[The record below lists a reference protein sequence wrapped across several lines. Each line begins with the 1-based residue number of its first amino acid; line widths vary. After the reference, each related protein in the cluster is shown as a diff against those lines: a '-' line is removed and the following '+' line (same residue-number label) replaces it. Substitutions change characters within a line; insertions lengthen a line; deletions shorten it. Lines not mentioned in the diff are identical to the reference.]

1 MTLLSLASSLGN
13 NLLQGPIGLAVYL
26 FPDTL
31 YLGYE
36 RHTVNT
42 EKYVYCLGIH
52 KAIRMMAGI
61 IN

>member
-42 EKYVYCLGIH
+42 EKYVYCLGIQ
-52 KAIRMMAGI
+52 KAIT
-61 IN
+61 